1 MNIRLHA
8 NATTTLKIRRFIRES
23 DWPIAQLAK
32 ELHVSEDTIRRWKR

>member
-23 DWPIAQLAK
+23 D
-32 ELHVSEDTIRRWKR
+32 